1 MAQKS
6 ILSLRLYGKIANGGT
21 TVQEAT
27 VANGYSSDYPTVGVP
42 ANLVNIEPYVNA
54 AVGISGGAI
63 ITFIGQSN
71 NFGIDGQWVSNETA
85 SDLIT
90 RANT

>member
-1 MAQKS
+1 MAQNS

-42 ANLVNIEPYVNA
+42 ASQVNVEP
-54 AVGISGGAI
+54 
-63 ITFIGQSN
+63 
-71 NFGIDGQWVSNETA
+71 
-85 SDLIT
+85 
-90 RANT
+90 

>member
-1 MAQKS
+1 MAQNS
-6 ILSLRLYGKIANGGT
+6 ILRLRLYGKIANGGT

-27 VANGYSSDYPTVGVP
+27 VANGYSSAYPNVGVP
-42 ANLVNIEPYVNA
+42 ASQVNIEPYINT
-54 AVGISGGAI
+54 AVGISNGAI

-71 NFGIDGQWVSNETA
+71 NFGVDGQWVSNELA

-90 RANT
+90 RANA